1 MVPYGHDSILH
12 AINVMGVLSDFFAI
26 VNLQFIN
33 QFVCQP
39 PVSANAFSIIQ
50 IPNGFFFK

>member
-12 AINVMGVLSDFFAI
+12 AINVMGVLSDCFAI
-26 VNLQFIN
+26 VNLQFIK

-39 PVSANAFSIIQ
+39 PVSANAFSIS
-50 IPNGFFFK
+50 